1 MPRIEFVFFDA
12 GGGHR
17 SAVAAL
23 ELAIHD
29 RHLPWHAHSTNLQ
42 EVLDRLDP
50 LKLLFG
56 VRLQDSYN
64 TMLRR
69 EWTLGSAQLLKVLQY
84 CVQRFHERT
93 VRVLE
98 AKWREV
104 NPDMLVSCIPHFN
117 RALRESFARACPGR
131 PFVTILTD
139 LADYPPHFWI
149 EREPQYIICGTDHAV
164 AQALDMGHSRDHV
177 FGVSGMILHP
187 RFYRD
192 VVIDR
197 GDERKKLGLD
207 PDRPT
212 GLVLFGGYGSFA
224 MEEIAQRLDSS
235 SLNVQLIMICG
246 GNKDLAERLR
256 ARSWKM
262 PHVVEGFTTKVSDYM
277 RISDFFI
284 GKPGPGSMSE
294 AVATHLPVI
303 VVLNAKTLPQERY
316 NAHWVLEN
324 DIGIV
329 LPSFRTVD
337 QAVARMIQPETL
349 SRFRANTAKLNNH
362 AVFEVVGVLDRIL
375 QVEHVIQDVSSRVAG
390 AT

>member
-23 ELAIHD
+23 ELAIRD

-42 EVLDRLDP
+42 EVLDPLDP
-50 LKLLFG
+50 LKMLFG
-56 VRLQDSYN
+56 VRLQDGYN

-104 NPDMLVSCIPHFN
+104 KPDMLVSCIPHFN
-117 RALRESFARACPGR
+117 GALRESFARVCPGR

-139 LADYPPHFWI
+139 LADYPPHFWM
-149 EREPQYIICGTDHAV
+149 EREPQYIVCGTEHAV
-164 AQALDMGHSRDHV
+164 AQALDMGHTRDHV

-197 GDERKKLGLD
+197 ADERKKLGLD
-207 PDRPT
+207 PNRPT

-224 MEEIAQRLDSS
+224 MEEIASRLDRSG
-235 SLNVQLIMICG
+235 LNLQLILICG
-246 GNKDLAERLR
+246 GNKALAERLR
-256 ARSWKM
+256 ARSWHM

-277 RISDFFI
+277 RLSDFFI

-294 AVATHLPVI
+294 AVAMRLPVI

-337 QAVARMIQPETL
+337 QAVARMIQPETMN
-349 SRFRANTAKLNNH
+349 SFRANTARLNNQ
-362 AVFEVVGVLDRIL
+362 AVFEVVGVLERIM
-375 QVEHVIQDVSSRVAG
+375 QMEHVLPDVSSRAAG
-390 AT
+390 A